1 MKKIVSILL
10 AFCLLITAAVPAFA
24 VTTKNTP
31 QNEALFFN
39 TKKEFSKWIIDSG
52 DKFSTKIEKN
62 LGYYLSANLIQ
73 DGSSPDSCC
82 DAD

>member
-39 TKKEFSKWIIDSG
+39 TKKRIFKMD
-52 DKFSTKIEKN
+52 
-62 LGYYLSANLIQ
+62 Y
-73 DGSSPDSCC
+73 
-82 DAD
+82 